1 MRTSRLRTVNVL
13 VRAGLTASRMT
24 TKVVVSTAVPPAAT
38 TVDALV
44 RVDVLEALDGEEARE
59 VVASEGATMA
69 VSMYEGKKNASLT
82 SYLIFSQPAK

>member
-1 MRTSRLRTVNVL
+1 MLLPADLTSDILPPSSFEVDRTILLSGV
-13 VRAGLTASRMT
+13 
-24 TKVVVSTAVPPAAT
+24 AAT

-59 VVASEGATMA
+59 VVASEDATMA

-82 SYLIFSQPAK
+82 S